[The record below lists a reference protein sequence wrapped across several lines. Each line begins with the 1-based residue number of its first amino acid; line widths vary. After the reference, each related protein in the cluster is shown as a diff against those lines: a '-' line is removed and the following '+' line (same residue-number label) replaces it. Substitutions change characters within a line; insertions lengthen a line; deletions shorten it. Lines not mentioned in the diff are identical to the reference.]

1 MSGYEQSAVVV
12 GSAILATLL
21 AAIAY
26 IDIRR
31 FIIPNVLNLVLG
43 AAGLCV
49 QFAIQPGELPARVAF
64 AIGFGLLFWLVRELH
79 YRLRGAVGLGL
90 GDVKMAAAAAIWVSP
105 MLLPV
110 LLFLSS
116 ASALLFAGARA
127 ATVGSVSTAT
137 RIPFGPFLA
146 IGLAGTW
153 MLEQYTALG
162 EGLIGW

>member
-1 MSGYEQSAVVV
+1 MPGCEPFAVAVA
-12 GSAILATLL
+12 SMILAALL
-21 AAIAY
+21 VAIAY
-26 IDIRR
+26 IDARR
-31 FIIPNVLNLVLG
+31 FVIPNELNLALG

-49 QFAIQPGELPARVAF
+49 QLVMQPADLPERVAF

-79 YRLRGAVGLGL
+79 YRLRGAIGLGL
-90 GDVKMAAAAAIWVSP
+90 GDVKMAAAAAIWISP

-110 LLFLSS
+110 LLFLAS
-116 ASALLFAGARA
+116 ASALLFVGARA
-127 ATVGSVSTAT
+127 ATSGSVSTAT

-162 EGLIGW
+162 EGLIA